1 MGASE
6 SFFSTTLLVGR
17 LGERRKGAELEDGG
31 MNPKLL
37 KMFPLE
43 KNHMQVLFTSSA
55 DISCVQMVDEISLHV
70 STRNL

>member
-1 MGASE
+1 MGK
-6 SFFSTTLLVGR
+6 
-17 LGERRKGAELEDGG
+17 LGERRKGAELADGG

>member
-1 MGASE
+1 MQHCSAG
-6 SFFSTTLLVGR
+6 
-17 LGERRKGAELEDGG
+17 GEVKGGGGRKGAELGDGG
-31 MNPKLL
+31 INPELI

-43 KNHMQVLFTSSA
+43 KNHMQVLFTSTA

>member
-1 MGASE
+1 M
-6 SFFSTTLLVGR
+6 GR
-17 LGERRKGAELEDGG
+17 LGERRKGAELADGG

>member
-1 MGASE
+1 MG
-6 SFFSTTLLVGR
+6 G
-17 LGERRKGAELEDGG
+17 LGGWRKGAELGDGG
-31 MNPKLL
+31 VNAKLI

-43 KNHMQVLFTSSA
+43 KNHGQVLFTSTA